1 MITLLLNSILLF
13 LSYKCTDYYIKY
25 KSRLYFRNTLEEY
38 YDNTNI
44 YKKKSI
50 YTNSTQ
56 QIQHNICTHRGSELS
71 EIIVVTASSWE
82 KNWQASS
89 RDELNTSQFINQRM
103 HI

>member
-44 YKKKSI
+44 YKKKKHL
-50 YTNSTQ
+50 YKFNTTNSTQ
-56 QIQHNICTHRGSELS
+56 HLHPQRFR
-71 EIIVVTASSWE
+71 II
-82 KNWQASS
+82 
-89 RDELNTSQFINQRM
+89 
-103 HI
+103 